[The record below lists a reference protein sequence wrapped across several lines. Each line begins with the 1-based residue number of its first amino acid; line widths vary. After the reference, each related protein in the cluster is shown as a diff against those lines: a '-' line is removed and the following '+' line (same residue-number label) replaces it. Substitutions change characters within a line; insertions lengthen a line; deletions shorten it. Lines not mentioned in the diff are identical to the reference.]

1 LSFEEETKMKYK
13 ILSLLF
19 AFGTCVIP
27 AHAGVIVALDSVTSS
42 GGNGYLQLT
51 LTNTAGS
58 SAINVGGF
66 SFGVSVANGSG
77 VTFGFPSLPATV
89 VDVVTSSNYIF
100 AANSLFGP
108 DISISGFGTTQALG
122 SDNFDTANGGTVVNG
137 GETYGLGRIY
147 YNLTGGAPASPIAVT
162 IDQSIAITSLSSNT
176 GGAITI
182 DTFTDGSISA
192 ASTGVPEPST
202 FVLLGGGLLLAGLR
216 RWKSRS

>member
-1 LSFEEETKMKYK
+1 MNHK
-13 ILSLLF
+13 ILSLVF

-27 AHAGVIVALDSVTSS
+27 AHAGVIFALDSVNSN

-66 SFGVSVANGSG
+66 SFGLSVAIGSG
-77 VTFGFPSLPATV
+77 LTFGYPALPSTV
-89 VDVVTSSNYIF
+89 VDTTTSANYIF
-100 AANSLFGP
+100 ASNSLFGP
-108 DISISGFGTTQALG
+108 DISISGFGTNEALAG
-122 SDNFDTANGGTVVNG
+122 DNFDIPNGGTVVNG

-147 YNLTGGAPASPIAVT
+147 YNLSGGAPAIPIAVT
-162 IDQSIAITSLSSNT
+162 INKSTAFTSLSNNT

-192 ASTGVPEPST
+192 GSTGIPEPST

-216 RWKSRS
+216 RWKSKS